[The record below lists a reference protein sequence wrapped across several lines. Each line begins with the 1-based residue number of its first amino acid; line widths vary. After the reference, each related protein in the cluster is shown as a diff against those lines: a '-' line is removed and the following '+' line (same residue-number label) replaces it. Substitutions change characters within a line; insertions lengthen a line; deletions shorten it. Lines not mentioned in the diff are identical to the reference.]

1 MNEDFIEVDIRVIA
15 LEVLKKLI
23 LHKFSEFSIDSL
35 NYLKS
40 NIFEFEKD
48 SESPIRKEIPKI
60 FINLIKSG
68 VLSIWPNL
76 IETILN
82 KINLPNLCSKTKE
95 AYLEIIY
102 LSISET
108 SAYDQENSK
117 NVSIFYLIIKTKK
130 IKKF

>member
-1 MNEDFIEVDIRVIA
+1 MYIINEDFIEVEIRLIS

-23 LHKFSEFSIDSL
+23 LDKFSEFSMDCL

-48 SESPIRKEIPKI
+48 KDSPIRKEIPKI
-60 FINLIKSG
+60 FINLIKCG
-68 VLSIWPNL
+68 VLSNWPNL

-82 KINLPNLCSKTKE
+82 KLNLPNFCSNTKE
-95 AYLEIIY
+95 AYLEIIL
-102 LSISET
+102 LSIAET

-117 NVSIFYLIIKTKK
+117 KVKNF
-130 IKKF
+130 

>member
-1 MNEDFIEVDIRVIA
+1 MNEDFIEVDIRVTA

-23 LHKFSEFSIDSL
+23 LQKFSEFSIDSL
-35 NYLKS
+35 NYLKT

-48 SESPIRKEIPKI
+48 NESPIRKEIPKI

-68 VLSIWPNL
+68 VLSMWPNL
-76 IETILN
+76 IETVLN
-82 KINLPNLCSKTKE
+82 KINLPNLSSKTKE

-108 SAYDQENSK
+108 NAYEQENS
-117 NVSIFYLIIKTKK
+117 NHVIK
-130 IKKF
+130 IYNN

>member
-1 MNEDFIEVDIRVIA
+1 MNEDFIEVDIRIIS

-23 LHKFSEFSIDSL
+23 LLKFSEFSLDSL

-40 NIFEFEKD
+40 SIFEFEKD
-48 SESPIRKEIPKI
+48 DESPIRKEIPKL

-68 VLSIWPNL
+68 VLSMWPNL

-82 KINLPNLCSKTKE
+82 KINLPNLSSKTKE
-95 AYLEIIY
+95 VYLEIIF

-117 NVSIFYLIIKTKK
+117 DVKLFLTKNFFLTEK
-130 IKKF
+130 I